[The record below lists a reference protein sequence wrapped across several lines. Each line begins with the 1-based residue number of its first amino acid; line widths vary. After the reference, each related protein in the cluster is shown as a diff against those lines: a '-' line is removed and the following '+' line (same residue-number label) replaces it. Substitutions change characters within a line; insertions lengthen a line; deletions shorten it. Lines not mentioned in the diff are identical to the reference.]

1 MWKSNDVTTVR
12 RPFSNWRIKF
22 LLCSHI
28 INCKNANEIQTKTL
42 TYLYENN
49 TRILRQEW
57 QKNFLRRKKQY
68 KKWID
73 WVNTFARIE
82 SQTLF
87 VQFGLSTHIKNIL
100 MIKQSILLWRFFKI
114 LKFLSM
120 VSGSFPCSS
129 FTWLPIIDIKSV
141 SKNLSIRKLSIPVI
155 ITFRCYW

>member
-22 LLCSHI
+22 LSCSHI

-42 TYLYENN
+42 KYLYQNN

-87 VQFGLSTHIKNIL
+87 VQFWSEYAHKKHFNDQTVHFTLTFLQNLEISFDGLRI
-100 MIKQSILLWRFFKI
+100 
-114 LKFLSM
+114 LSM
-120 VSGSFPCSS
+120 LVLYVIADY
-129 FTWLPIIDIKSV
+129 W
-141 SKNLSIRKLSIPVI
+141 SKIR
-155 ITFRCYW
+155 F